1 MTRYIAVGTVSDF
14 ASGTEVTGL
23 DADHAQELLDAGIIR
38 EATKDDDL
46 AEVEPSKDDELAE
59 AKPSKAAK
67 TDKAEK

>member
-1 MTRYIAVGTVSDF
+1 MARYIAVGTVSDF

-23 DADHAQELLDAGIIR
+23 DENHAQELLDAGIIR
-38 EATKDDDL
+38 EATKDDN
-46 AEVEPSKDDELAE
+46 LAE

>member
-46 AEVEPSKDDELAE
+46 AE
-59 AKPSKAAK
+59 AKPSKNAK